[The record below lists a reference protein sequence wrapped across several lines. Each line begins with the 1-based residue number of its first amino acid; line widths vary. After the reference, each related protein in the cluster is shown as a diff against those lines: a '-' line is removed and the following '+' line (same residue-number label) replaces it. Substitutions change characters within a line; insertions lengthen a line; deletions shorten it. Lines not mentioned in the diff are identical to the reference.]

1 VWCGIVNGYIV
12 GPYFFEENVTR
23 HTFLE
28 LLRDHLPGL
37 LEDVDL
43 ETRRRMWMQLDGA
56 APHYARIVRNYLNE
70 QYPHR
75 WIGRGGPIAW
85 PARSPDLTSPD
96 FFLWG
101 YV

>member
-85 PARSPDLTSPD
+85 PARS
-96 FFLWG
+96 
-101 YV
+101 